1 MTNSYKAHR
10 KWNLDLL
17 AMGQHMSGPLW
28 VRSGRSWCEQD
39 HAAPKEMFQIAAAGW
54 RGRSLFILQTA
65 FTKAELHP
73 VTSFSRL
80 RRRECLHRAVKT
92 QCCERLAAA
101 APRMP
106 AATRES
112 SFASSAPAKR
122 FHGRKGL
129 FGAHGTASFAL
140 QIASAF
146 PMAAAQQQG
155 SIFLWE
161 GNKLLHHCDLCAV
174 SC

>member
-1 MTNSYKAHR
+1 
-10 KWNLDLL
+10 
-17 AMGQHMSGPLW
+17 MSGPLW

-39 HAAPKEMFQIAAAGW
+39 RAALKEMFQIPAAGW

-65 FTKAELHP
+65 ITKAELHP
-73 VTSFSRL
+73 VTSFGRL
-80 RRRECLHRAVKT
+80 GQRDCLHRAVKT
-92 QCCERLAAA
+92 QSCEHPAAA
-101 APRMP
+101 APGMP
-106 AATRES
+106 AAAQES
-112 SFASSAPAKR
+112 SFASSTPAER

-129 FGAHGTASFAL
+129 FSAHGKASFAFW
-140 QIASAF
+140 IASAF

-155 SIFLWE
+155 SVFLWE